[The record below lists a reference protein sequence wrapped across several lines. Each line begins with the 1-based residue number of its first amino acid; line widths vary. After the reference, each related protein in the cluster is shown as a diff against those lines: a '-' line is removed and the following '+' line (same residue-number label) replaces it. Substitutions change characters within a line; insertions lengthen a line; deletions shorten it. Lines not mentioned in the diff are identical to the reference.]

1 VLRFASELRDFN
13 SLIEKTL
20 TPWLSQPSPQA
31 SGKQIAAGLAGQSLL
46 EAEGRCCG
54 ITAELA

>member
-1 VLRFASELRDFN
+1 VRDFN